1 MLLFL
6 PCTIFSQEFPPI
18 SFFSTDVYQAENQN
32 WSISQSSNKNIYFA
46 NNAGLLEFNGA
57 RWKLYDS
64 PNETIIRSV
73 KVVGKRIYTGSY
85 MNFGF
90 WEENIFGLLEYK
102 SITEELNI
110 KLIEDEQFWNIIQI
124 EHWTLFQSLNRIYIL
139 NNRNNSL
146 QTIQSETTIT
156 KMYAVNESVY
166 YQEWGRGIFK
176 IENGKSKLIT
186 DDKLIANTIVNNMFY
201 NNDKLLILTDKRG
214 FFELKGDKL
223 KSWNLTQNNVLT
235 KRKCLQ

>member
-1 MLLFL
+1 MKNILLFVLLVL

-73 KVVGKRIYTGSY
+73 KVVGERIYTGSY

-102 SITEELNI
+102 SITEELNV
-110 KLIEDEQFWNIIQI
+110 KLIEDEQFWNIIQCK
-124 EHWTLFQSLNRIYIL
+124 HLSLIHISRC
-139 NNRNNSL
+139 RR
-146 QTIQSETTIT
+146 
-156 KMYAVNESVY
+156 
-166 YQEWGRGIFK
+166 RG
-176 IENGKSKLIT
+176 
-186 DDKLIANTIVNNMFY
+186 
-201 NNDKLLILTDKRG
+201 
-214 FFELKGDKL
+214 
-223 KSWNLTQNNVLT
+223 
-235 KRKCLQ
+235 